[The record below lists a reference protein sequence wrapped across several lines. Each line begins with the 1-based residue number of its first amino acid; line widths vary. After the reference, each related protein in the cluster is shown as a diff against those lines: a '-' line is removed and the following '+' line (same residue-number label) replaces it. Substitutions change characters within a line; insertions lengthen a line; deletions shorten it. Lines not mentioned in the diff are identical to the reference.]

1 MATTTERKITRADSD
16 KGSCPVAAS
25 TKVPGGTLV
34 FFNTSGYAINAI
46 AAGANK
52 LLGVSYT
59 TADNSG
65 GANGDLTVE
74 YWRRGQ
80 FEFAIAA
87 ATQADVGKRVYAVDN
102 DTVSKT
108 STNQT
113 YVGTISEVLSATS
126 VMVDLDPL
134 ALS

>member
-1 MATTTERKITRADSD
+1 MATTTERKIVRSDSD
-16 KGSCPVAAS
+16 KGSCPVAAA
-25 TKVPGGTLV
+25 TKVPGGTLA
-34 FFNTSGYAINAI
+34 FFNTSGYATNVI
-46 AAGANK
+46 ANGANK
-52 LLGVSYT
+52 LLGVAHN

-65 GANGDLTVE
+65 GANGDETVE

-87 ATQADVGKRVYAVDN
+87 ATQADIGKKVYAVDN

-113 YVGTISEVLSATS
+113 YVGTISEVVSATR

-134 ALS
+134 AQ